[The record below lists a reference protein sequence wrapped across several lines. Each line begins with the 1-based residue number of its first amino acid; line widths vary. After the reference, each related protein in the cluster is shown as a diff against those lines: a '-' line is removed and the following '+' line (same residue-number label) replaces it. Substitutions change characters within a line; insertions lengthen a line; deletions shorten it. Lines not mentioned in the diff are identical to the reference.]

1 MAITFKSM
9 TSITKIQAPS
19 PPNTFRITCSPE
31 FKVHGYSFNT
41 RVSLGGAFCGASLI
55 NKDSDSRVSN
65 WPATCQRCSVH
76 LSHVL
81 FLPCI
86 TAAWR
91 HSLKRDPLQHLTR
104 RERREGEGVKS
115 LWKKQTNMHTPLL
128 PFITQSWQLP
138 RLSGWM
144 AASMNVY
151 YRKSVA
157 LVLKLSQEASKQLAL
172 SVITGNDPT

>member
-1 MAITFKSM
+1 MYIHLKSH
-9 TSITKIQAPS
+9 TWQLHSRAWHQLQKYKLPS

-31 FKVHGYSFNT
+31 FKVHGCSFNT
-41 RVSLGGAFCGASLI
+41 RVSLGGASLI
-55 NKDSDSRVSN
+55 NKNSDSRVSD

-91 HSLKRDPLQHLTR
+91 HSLKRDPPQHLTR

-115 LWKKQTNMHTPLL
+115 LWKKKQTCTRPSCHSSHNRDNCCGFLDE
-128 PFITQSWQLP
+128 WQL
-138 RLSGWM
+138 RWTCT
-144 AASMNVY
+144 
-151 YRKSVA
+151 
-157 LVLKLSQEASKQLAL
+157 
-172 SVITGNDPT
+172 TGNQWHLCWN